1 MLTLLIKDFKLLFST
16 GKSKARRFLD
26 GIFSVIMT
34 ALIIAIEVFLFSA
47 ILTKIKSYSGA
58 PETFTCL
65 FLAVISVLMMANGVL
80 KAMKLFF
87 NKKDIDQLA
96 NHPVSD
102 GMMISSKLI
111 FLFLN
116 HYATAFLF
124 TFPIFTAYGII
135 FRKTAWFFYMA
146 IFYPVASFLFEVGVA
161 LLLVYPVWLLIEYLK
176 KHVALEFA
184 VAVVLLFAGATIYSI
199 VLSAFVDMVANND
212 LNLIFTDES
221 ITKISKITSRLV
233 PINFLVD
240 FFIKGSRL
248 KMTPYVCISLG
259 IFILGTAVTVFMYG
273 YIRHVA
279 PQRKQRER
287 IFKFRGR
294 KVNIALALKE
304 LALITKNPD
313 FIFSFSGLLAVE
325 PFLLYLI
332 VVAMST
338 IFTSGTFMYYVSL
351 FPDFTSMISVFL
363 VMMVTLIIS
372 SGANRYISMEAS
384 TIKNLKTIPIS
395 PKRQLIIK
403 VLIPFIMSETALVIS
418 ILVILIGRA
427 ASPLVCL
434 FAFLLSTVLLFV
446 FDLIA
451 MREELHIRH
460 AKPRSTFMSS
470 LFAYLLPIMFVA
482 LGLVLSFVGV
492 PIWLICLFGALIFIG
507 IGIPVFINVWR
518 NMDAW
523 FMDLETQY

>member
-16 GKSKARRFLD
+16 EKSKTRRFLD
-26 GIFSVIMT
+26 GVFGVVMT
-34 ALIIAIEVFLFSA
+34 ALIIAIEAFLFSA

-65 FLAVISVLMMANGVL
+65 FLAVISVLMIANGVS

-87 NKKDIDQLA
+87 NRKDIEQLA

-116 HYATAFLF
+116 HYATSFLF

-135 FRKTAWFFYMA
+135 FKKTAWFYYIA

-161 LLLVYPVWLLIEYLK
+161 LLLVYPVLLLVEYLK
-176 KHVALEFA
+176 KHVAVEFA
-184 VAVVLLFAGATIYSI
+184 VAVGLLFAGATLYSI
-199 VLSAFVDMVANND
+199 VLTAFVDMVANND

-221 ITKISKITSRLV
+221 IAKLTKITSRLV

-240 FFIKGSRL
+240 FFIKGLRF
-248 KMTPYVCISLG
+248 KMTPYICISLG

-273 YIRHVA
+273 YVRHVA
-279 PQRKQRER
+279 VQRKQRDR
-287 IFKFRGR
+287 SFKFKSRR
-294 KVNIALALKE
+294 VSVALALKE

-338 IFTSGTFMYYVSL
+338 IFTSGTFVYYISL

-372 SGANRYISMEAS
+372 SGANRYISMEAT
-384 TIKNLKTIPIS
+384 TIKNLKIIPIS
-395 PKRQLIIK
+395 PKRQLIVK
-403 VLIPFIMSETALVIS
+403 VLIPFLMSEIALIIS
-418 ILVILIGRA
+418 ILAILIGRA
-427 ASPLVCL
+427 ASPLACL

-446 FDLIA
+446 FDVIA

-460 AKPRSTFMSS
+460 GRPRSTFMSS
-470 LFAYLLPIMFVA
+470 LYAYLLPISFLAV
-482 LGLVLSFVGV
+482 GLVLSFVGM
-492 PIWLICLFGALIFIG
+492 PIWLIYLMGMAIFAG
-507 IGIPVFINVWR
+507 IGIPVCLNVWR
-518 NMDAW
+518 NMGVW